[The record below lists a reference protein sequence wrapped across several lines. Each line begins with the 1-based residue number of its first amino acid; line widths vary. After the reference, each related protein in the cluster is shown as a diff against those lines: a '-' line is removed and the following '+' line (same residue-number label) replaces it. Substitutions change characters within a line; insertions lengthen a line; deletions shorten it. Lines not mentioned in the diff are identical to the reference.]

1 MSRHVLCRR
10 PYPHTDPGTSD
21 HLHPELE
28 NNRSSIHLYTVGLV
42 IFASLDFREFVI
54 FGTSQSLEHTNYFW
68 FWCGNNIYTIWQ

>member
-28 NNRSSIHLYTVGLV
+28 NNRSSIHLYTVDFCEFRFSRICDFWDFPKSRTQELFLV
-42 IFASLDFREFVI
+42 LVRE
-54 FGTSQSLEHTNYFW
+54 
-68 FWCGNNIYTIWQ
+68 